1 MKKLNNKG
9 STIVTSIIAVM
20 IIFIIVGTALMIANS
35 YQKRAVNEHARKQ
48 AYLNAVG
55 ICDAIAGEL
64 NGANA
69 SQFLP
74 ISETEPKVI
83 TKVQLP
89 VTMDNTHAET
99 EEDKNVTSS
108 TGTITGE
115 IRYEKNDKTAI
126 YIKIESKYA
135 QQTQTIELKLRK
147 YGGQWTKVH
156 YTDGSGNEVNPSE

>member
-9 STIVTSIIAVM
+9 STIVTSIIVVM
-20 IIFIIVGTALMIANS
+20 IILIIVGAALMIANS

-48 AYLNAVG
+48 AYMNAVG

-74 ISETEPKVI
+74 ENDSTPKKITEVR
-83 TKVQLP
+83 LP
-89 VTMDNTHAET
+89 AKMTDTQDD
-99 EEDKNVTSS
+99 DKPEITSS

-126 YIKIESKYA
+126 YIKIVSKYA

-147 YGGQWTKVH
+147 YGGKWAKVH